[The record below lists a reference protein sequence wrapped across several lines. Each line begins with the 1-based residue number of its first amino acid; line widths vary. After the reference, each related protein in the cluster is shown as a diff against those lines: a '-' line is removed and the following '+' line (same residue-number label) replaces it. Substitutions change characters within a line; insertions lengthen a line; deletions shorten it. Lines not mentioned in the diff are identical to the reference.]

1 VAAKNGKDDG
11 DREDQQ
17 NERGPRPQAVISR
30 HQRGKSGNGE
40 NAGAE

>member
-40 NAGAE
+40 DAGAE